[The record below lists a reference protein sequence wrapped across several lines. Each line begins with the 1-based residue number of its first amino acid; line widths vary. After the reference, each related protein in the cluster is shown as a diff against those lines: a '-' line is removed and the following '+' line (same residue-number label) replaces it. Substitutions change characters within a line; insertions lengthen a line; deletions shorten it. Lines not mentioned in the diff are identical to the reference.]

1 MQDDQEYLKAFRGE
15 EEPVADAPVVPDSA
29 AEGDTETEA
38 VGMTID
44 PVAAVA
50 DAADEA
56 GLNVGEEA
64 APEGEMPP
72 MVEAEPSA
80 VAEPDGDEAISPE
93 DMQRQKS
100 WEGRLKKR
108 EEELAA
114 REAAIAPTAT
124 DEEIAAIKESLAN
137 DFGEELVD
145 MISKLVAYEAKKLSE
160 SAVGESINPIAQ
172 RIDEAIAS
180 VTEAFNSMHFGAI
193 ADAHEDFQEVVSSPE
208 FGAYVDSLPEEQKAK
223 VASIMQNGR
232 ASQVIAVLN
241 DYKKSLAT
249 AGADTASVDD
259 ALDAASAVRGSAPVS
274 LPGRAPVGDDDEYK
288 AAWDSM

>member
-15 EEPVADAPVVPDSA
+15 EEPVADAPVVPESA

-44 PVAAVA
+44 PVAAVD
-50 DAADEA
+50 DAADAA

-64 APEGEMPP
+64 GEPEGEMP
-72 MVEAEPSA
+72 MEG
-80 VAEPDGDEAISPE
+80 EPDGDEAISPE

-114 REAAIAPTAT
+114 REAAMAPSAS
-124 DEEIAAIKESLAN
+124 DEEIAAIKEALAN

-145 MISKLVAYEAKKLSE
+145 MISKLVAHEAKKISG
-160 SAVGESINPIAQ
+160 SSIGESLNPVTA
-172 RIDEAIAS
+172 RIDEAIAQ
-180 VTEAFNSMHFGAI
+180 VQEAFNSMHFGAI
-193 ADAHEDFQEVVSSPE
+193 ADAHEDFQEIVESPE
-208 FGAYVDSLPEEQKAK
+208 FGAYVESLPEDQKAK
-223 VASIMQNGR
+223 TVAVMQGGR
-232 ASQVIAVLN
+232 ANQVIAVLSA
-241 DYKKSLAT
+241 YKKSLESAG
-249 AGADTASVDD
+249 GADMDD

-274 LPGRAPVGDDDEYK
+274 LPGRAPIGDNDEYK
-288 AAWDSM
+288 SAWDSM